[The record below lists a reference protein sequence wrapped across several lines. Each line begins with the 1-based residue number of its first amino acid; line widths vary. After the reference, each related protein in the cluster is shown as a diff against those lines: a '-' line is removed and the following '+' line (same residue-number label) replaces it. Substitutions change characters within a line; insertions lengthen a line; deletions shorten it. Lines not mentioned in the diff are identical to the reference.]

1 MTNTEKYIAALK
13 NYKKIDGTI
22 DDAIVIAETLL
33 MELEIR
39 DKEKMLIPDDRIEIL
54 SRLNFKDE
62 PIKNLILIQEGMKLY
77 REYLKNKIGLPQS
90 ENVYAE
96 KNP

>member
-33 MELEIR
+33 LELEIR

-77 REYLKNKIGLPQS
+77 REYLKNKING
-90 ENVYAE
+90 
-96 KNP
+96 K